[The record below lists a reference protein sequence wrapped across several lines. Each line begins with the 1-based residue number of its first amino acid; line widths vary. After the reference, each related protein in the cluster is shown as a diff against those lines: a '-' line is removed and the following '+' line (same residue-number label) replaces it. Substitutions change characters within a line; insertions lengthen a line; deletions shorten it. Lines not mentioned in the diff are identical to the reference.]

1 MSAMATM
8 ERLWAPVREETEQE
22 PTLDQL
28 ITGTWAELQRH
39 RAVDCPV
46 CGDAMSPVYG
56 AHALPHTGRCAGC
69 QSELR

>member
-8 ERLWAPVREETEQE
+8 ERLWAPVREETQPEL
-22 PTLDQL
+22 TLDQL
-28 ITGTWAELQRH
+28 ITGTWAELRRH

-46 CGDAMSPVYG
+46 CGEAMSPEYG
-56 AHALPHTGRCAGC
+56 VHALPHSGRCTSC